1 MSVVLHYISIPFG
14 YLMKWCWQLTGNYGV
29 AIILFTLATK
39 IILMPL
45 SVWIQKN
52 SIKMVKIQPEINFL
66 KAKMQGNMDAIADGQ
81 AELYKREHYH
91 PLITVIPLLLQI
103 VILLAV
109 VEILYYPLTYIFG
122 YAQADI
128 DLIADKFWVT
138 SDSSIYQ
145 LRLIDHLRNGT
156 LPSKP
161 ISGFETE
168 LLARMTADANKF
180 DLSFLGLKLS
190 AVPGDVWGWY
200 TLVPILAGASSFVM
214 CLTQNISN
222 VLQHEQDKLNKYGI
236 MILSIALSLYLGIFV
251 PSGIALYW
259 IASNL
264 MSIGVMYL
272 LNALI
277 NPKKY
282 VDYEALE
289 ESRKALADAKAY
301 GAVDKKDPMYRANRK
316 REREDYKKFKH
327 IANKHVVFY
336 SERSGFY
343 RYYKDIITELLKR
356 SNIVIH
362 YVTNDPNDII
372 FDIAKTEPRIKPY
385 YIGLK
390 KLITL
395 MMFVETDMF
404 VMTTPDL
411 NSYYLKRSFIK
422 KDIEYIYVPH
432 DTMSTFY
439 GFKEGA
445 FDNFDTI
452 FCSGEHVKE
461 EIRKTEEVYGLKP
474 KTLVEFGFPLSDYL
488 EKMGDE
494 ANEKRKK
501 SPKPYKQI
509 LIAPSWQEDNLLD
522 SCVDELIENL
532 YGDGIKLIVRPHPE
546 YVKRYG
552 ARLNALIEKYKD
564 RDENKLVFETD
575 FSANESVY
583 SSDII
588 ITDWSGVG
596 PEFCFATK
604 RPAIFINTKPKCENP
619 NWEKIGIEPVEIS
632 LRNIIGVSLDKD
644 KVSDIKSV
652 VDNLLAN
659 EEKYE
664 KTIKEVYADFIY
676 NHGKAGECGAKYI
689 LTTLAAKAKQTKQE
703 AKGAENVK

>member
-1 MSVVLHYISIPFG
+1 MSTILYYISVPFG
-14 YLMKWCWQLTGNYGV
+14 YLMKWCWMLTGNYGL

-39 IILMPL
+39 IVLMPL

-52 SIKMVKIQPEINFL
+52 SIIMVKIQPEVNFL
-66 KAKMQGNMDAIADGQ
+66 KARMHGNLDAIADGQ
-81 AELYKREHYH
+81 SEIYKREHYH
-91 PLITVIPLLLQI
+91 PLITIIPLILQ
-103 VILLAV
+103 VVLLLAV
-109 VEILYYPLTYIFG
+109 VEIIYHPFNYLFG
-122 YAQADI
+122 FGKETIEALAAVAGLD
-128 DLIADKFWVT
+128 T
-138 SDSSIYQ
+138 ESSTCQ
-145 LRLIDHLRNGT
+145 LKIIGMMQTGQFAT
-156 LPSKP
+156 LPGAGD
-161 ISGFETE
+161 IAGLSGIIEKANSLE
-168 LLARMTADANKF
+168 LG
-180 DLSFLGLKLS
+180 FLGFNLS
-190 AVPGDVWGWY
+190 YIPAETWGIY
-200 TLVPILAGASSFVM
+200 VIVPILAGASSFVM

-222 VLQHEQDKLNKYGI
+222 VLQHEQGKLNKYGI
-236 MILSIALSLYLGIFV
+236 MILSIALSLYLGLFV
-251 PSGIALYW
+251 PAGTALYW

-289 ESRKALADAKAY
+289 ESRKALAEAKAY

-316 REREDYKKFKH
+316 REKEDYKKFKH

-343 RYYKDIITELLKR
+343 RYYKDIIAELLKR
-356 SNIVIH
+356 SNLVIH

-404 VMTTPDL
+404 IMTTPDL
-411 NSYYLKRSFIK
+411 NTYYLKRSFIK

-474 KTLVEFGFPLSDYL
+474 KKLVEFGFPLSDYL

-522 SCVDELIENL
+522 SCVNELIENL

-564 RDENKLVFETD
+564 RDENKLSFETD
-575 FSANESVY
+575 FSVNESVY

-619 NWEKIGIEPVEIS
+619 NWEKVGIKPVEIS
-632 LRNIIGVSLDKD
+632 LRDVIGVSVDKEN
-644 KVSDIKSV
+644 VPDIKSV
-652 VDNLLAN
+652 VDSLLAN

-689 LTTLAAKAKQTKQE
+689 LTTLAAKARQNKQAE
-703 AKGAENVK
+703 GAENVK

>member
-1 MSVVLHYISIPFG
+1 MSVVIHYISIPFG

-66 KAKMQGNMDAIADGQ
+66 KAGMQGNFDAIADGQ
-81 AELYKREHYH
+81 AELYKREKYH
-91 PLITVIPLLLQI
+91 PLITIIPLILQI
-103 VILLAV
+103 VLLLAV
-109 VEILYYPLTYIFG
+109 VEIIYHPFNYLFG
-122 YAQADI
+122 YSAETINALANVAGLDASSSSCQLKIVEMMQTGAFRSLEGAEAIPGLSDI
-128 DLIADKFWVT
+128 V
-138 SDSSIYQ
+138 
-145 LRLIDHLRNGT
+145 
-156 LPSKP
+156 
-161 ISGFETE
+161 
-168 LLARMTADANKF
+168 ADAN
-180 DLSFLGLKLS
+180 SLGLKFLGFNL
-190 AVPGDVWGWY
+190 AYIPTEVWGVY
-200 TLVPILAGASSFVM
+200 ILVPILAGASSFVM

-222 VLQHEQDKLNKYGI
+222 VLQHEQGKLNKYGI
-236 MILSIALSLYLGIFV
+236 MILSIALSLYLGLFV
-251 PSGIALYW
+251 PAGTALYW

-289 ESRKALADAKAY
+289 ESRKALAEAKAY

-316 REREDYKKFKH
+316 REKEDYKKFKH

-343 RYYKDIITELLKR
+343 RYYKDIIAELLKR
-356 SNIVIH
+356 SNLVIH

-372 FDIAKTEPRIKPY
+372 FDIAKTEPRVKPY

-404 VMTTPDL
+404 IMTTPDL
-411 NSYYLKRSFIK
+411 NTYYLKRSFIK

-474 KTLVEFGFPLSDYL
+474 KKLVEFGFPLSDYL

-522 SCVDELIENL
+522 SCVNELIENL

-564 RDENKLVFETD
+564 RDENKLSFETD
-575 FSANESVY
+575 FSVNESVY
-583 SSDII
+583 LSDII

-619 NWEKIGIEPVEIS
+619 NWEKVGIKPVEIS
-632 LRNIIGVSLDKD
+632 LRDVIGVSVDKEN
-644 KVSDIKSV
+644 VPDIKSV
-652 VDNLLAN
+652 VDSLLAN

-689 LTTLAAKAKQTKQE
+689 LTTLAAKARQTKQE